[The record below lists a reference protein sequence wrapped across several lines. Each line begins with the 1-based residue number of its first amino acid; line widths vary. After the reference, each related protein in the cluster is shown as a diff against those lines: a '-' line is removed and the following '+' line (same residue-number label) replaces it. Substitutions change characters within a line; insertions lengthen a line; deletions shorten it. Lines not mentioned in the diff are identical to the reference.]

1 MLGQEAVQ
9 RLRPVVLAAVAALP
23 VRGGEVVVQEQR
35 QVLRGRMPAPTEC
48 PLDRGVIGGVD
59 DDDEQVTPREPG
71 VGEMP
76 QPFAV
81 ADQLELGLGGVLVD
95 QVDERIDSPSV
106 TRMNS

>member
-9 RLRPVVLAAVAALP
+9 RFRPVVFAAVAALP

-35 QVLRGRMPAPTEC
+35 QVLRGRMPAPTER

-71 VGEMP
+71 VREVP

-81 ADQLELGLGGVLVD
+81 TDQLKLKLGGALVD
-95 QVDERIDSPSV
+95 QFDERIDSPSV

>member
-1 MLGQEAVQ
+1 
-9 RLRPVVLAAVAALP
+9 
-23 VRGGEVVVQEQR
+23 
-35 QVLRGRMPAPTEC
+35 
-48 PLDRGVIGGVD
+48 
-59 DDDEQVTPREPG
+59 
-71 VGEMP
+71 MP

>member
-1 MLGQEAVQ
+1 M
-9 RLRPVVLAAVAALP
+9 
-23 VRGGEVVVQEQR
+23 
-35 QVLRGRMPAPTEC
+35 LRGRMPAPTEC

-71 VGEMP
+71 VGEVP